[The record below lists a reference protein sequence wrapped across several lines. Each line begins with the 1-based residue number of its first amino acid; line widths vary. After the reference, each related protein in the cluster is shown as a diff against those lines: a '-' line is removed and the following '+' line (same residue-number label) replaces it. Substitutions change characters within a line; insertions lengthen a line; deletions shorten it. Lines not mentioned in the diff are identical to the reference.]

1 MKVKQQLYKKGKFI
15 TNGTSDNFDSNRN
28 TLVLGFGN
36 KELLLADDLYAAL
49 SGNYPSAEIIL
60 CSTSGEIYD
69 ENVFDNTV
77 SIVAIEFEQ
86 TRFKPIRININDQPD
101 SYEAGK
107 LLFNQLNDPA
117 LAYVMIISD
126 GGLVNGSELVRGI
139 ENVNINNIPV
149 TGGLAGDGANFNYTV
164 VGYNEKPAKGN
175 IVAVGFYGTQ
185 LKVGHASFGGW
196 EMFGPEKKVTR
207 SVSNRLYEIDGKS
220 ALELYKQY
228 LGKYAEELPGSAL
241 LFPLNVRLEDNSNS
255 VVRTILS
262 IDNDDQSMVFA
273 GDIPEGSYVRLMKAN
288 FDKIIDA
295 ATYAACNSLTQFP
308 NAVSAK
314 PKLAL
319 LISCV
324 GRKLILGSR
333 TEEEIEVVKDTF
345 GSETLLSGFYSY
357 GEISPLN
364 PNARCE
370 LHNQTMTI
378 TTFSEAVS

>member
-15 TNGTSDNFDSNRN
+15 SNAASDNFESNSN

-36 KELLLADDLYAAL
+36 KELMLADDVYPTL
-49 SGNYPSAEIIL
+49 SVNYPAAQIIM

-69 ENVFDNTV
+69 DNVFDNTV
-77 SIVAIEFEQ
+77 SIVAIDFEQ
-86 TRFKPIRININDQPD
+86 TRFKPISINIADLPD
-101 SYEAGK
+101 SFEAGK
-107 LLFNQLNDPA
+107 QLFSQLKEDG
-117 LAYVMIISD
+117 LTYVMIISD
-126 GGLVNGSELVRGI
+126 GGLVNGSELVRGV
-139 ENVNINNIPV
+139 ESVNSGNIPV

-164 VGYNEKPAKGN
+164 VGCNEKPAKGN
-175 IVAVGFYGTQ
+175 IVAVGFYGDK

-241 LFPLNVRLEDNSNS
+241 LFPLNVRLEGSTNT

-262 IDNDDQSMVFA
+262 IDNDDQSMIFA
-273 GDIPEGSYVRLMKAN
+273 GDIPQGSYIRLMKAN

-295 ATYAACNSLTQFP
+295 ATYAAANSLTQFP
-308 NAVSAK
+308 NAVSEK
-314 PKLAL
+314 PQLAL

-333 TEEEIEVVKDTF
+333 TEEEIEAVKDTF
-345 GSETLLSGFYSY
+345 GSGTILSGFYSY

-364 PNARCE
+364 PNAKCE

-378 TTFSEAVS
+378 TTFSEDVN